1 MPKSQCGNEGNK
13 TEAWGAVIAG
23 ILVLL
28 LPALAHGAS
37 PSFDCKRAAGW
48 AEKGY
53 VATTSL
59 LHWMSSSTRHIDAP
73 FNYSALLELTQ
84 QTTLRKCLI
93 LLRGSNGL
101 VLSRHSG
108 TLVTTCRYQ

>member
-48 AEKGY
+48 AEKG
-53 VATTSL
+53 VCSDDQLAAL
-59 LHWMSSSTRHIDAP
+59 DVELDAP
-73 FNYSALLELTQ
+73 YRRSIQLLSAPRADAADHAAEMSHPAQ
-84 QTTLRKCLI
+84 RI
-93 LLRGSNGL
+93 EWAGSFPAF
-101 VLSRHSG
+101 RHASDH
-108 TLVTTCRYQ
+108 L